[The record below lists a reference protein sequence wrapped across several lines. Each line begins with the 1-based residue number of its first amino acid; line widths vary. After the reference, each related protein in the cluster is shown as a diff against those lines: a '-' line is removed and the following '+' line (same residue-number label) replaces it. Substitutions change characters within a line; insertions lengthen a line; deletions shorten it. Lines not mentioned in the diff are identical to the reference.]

1 MKNKLLILCIVS
13 VNSLYANVL
22 YPSQAYT
29 LALENAN
36 TIKSSTLQIDAKKED
51 LNQWSSKYYPQVDF
65 TVDYNTF
72 DYETNNNASYN
83 PGTNE
88 LERSLDYTLALRQS
102 IYNHE
107 TTTKIA
113 LERKRVYLSEVQLQ
127 REKQELSQEVFK
139 AYMIAL
145 NSQNKI
151 DLLKAYLGHN
161 EQKLEAIQK
170 RYKLTISSKMD
181 LLESKV
187 EVSRSKIDLI
197 KEEKLLKTYLLKL
210 KQLTNLED
218 IQLPKIDF
226 ENFEIS
232 SLINDDDLSQ
242 DADTYLENN
251 LEYIQSNETIKLLNL
266 EIQNAKSGH
275 YPTLDFDARY
285 TLFDSDS
292 ETTDY
297 ENSLRWSIK
306 LNIPLYS
313 GGYTSSRVT
322 SSQINQK
329 ASYED
334 LEVVKKD
341 LSLRYDELLSLL
353 NTSIRSVDV
362 YKEALISS
370 KSYLDFILQGYDNGL
385 KSSIDLYDAKSKVF
399 EIKYEY
405 TKNIQE
411 FIQVYVDYLI
421 LNNDIEKL
429 SQIDD
434 IIKKS

>member
-1 MKNKLLILCIVS
+1 MKNKLLILCTVTLS
-13 VNSLYANVL
+13 SLYADVL
-22 YPSQAYT
+22 YPSSAYT
-29 LALENAN
+29 LALQNAN
-36 TIKSSTLQIDAKKED
+36 TIKSSILQIDAKKED
-51 LNQWSSKYYPQVDF
+51 LNQWSSKYYPQIDF

-72 DYETNNNASYN
+72 DYETNNNASFN
-83 PGTNE
+83 PGTEE

-107 TTTKIA
+107 TRTKVE
-113 LERKRVYLSEVQLQ
+113 LERKRIYLSEVQLQ

-151 DLLKAYLGHN
+151 DLLKAYLGYN

-181 LLESKV
+181 LLESQV

-197 KEEKLLKTYLLKL
+197 KEEKLLKTYILKL
-210 KQLTNLED
+210 KQLTNLEN
-218 IQLPKIDF
+218 IELPKIDF

-266 EIQNAKSGH
+266 EIQNAKSAH

-292 ETTDY
+292 STTDY

-341 LSLRYDELLSLL
+341 LTLRYDELLSLL

-362 YKEALISS
+362 YKEALVSS
-370 KSYLDFILQGYDNGL
+370 KSYLEFISQGYDNGL
-385 KSSIDLYDAKSKVF
+385 KSSIDLYEAKSKVF

>member
-1 MKNKLLILCIVS
+1 MKNKLFILCTVTLS
-13 VNSLYANVL
+13 SLYANVL

-29 LALENAN
+29 LALQNAN
-36 TIKSSTLQIDAKKED
+36 TIKSSALQIDAKKED

-72 DYETNNNASYN
+72 DYETNNNTSFN
-83 PGTNE
+83 PGTEE
-88 LERSLDYTLALRQS
+88 LERSLDYTLGVRQS

-107 TTTKIA
+107 TGTK
-113 LERKRVYLSEVQLQ
+113 LEVERKRISLSKVQLK
-127 REKQELSQEVFK
+127 RDKQELSKEVFK
-139 AYMIAL
+139 AYMTAL

-151 DLLKAYLGHN
+151 DLLKAYLGYN
-161 EQKLEAIQK
+161 EQKLEAIEK
-170 RYKLTISSKMD
+170 RFKLTISSKMD
-181 LLESKV
+181 LLESQV
-187 EVSRSKIDLI
+187 EVSRSKIDLV
-197 KEEKLLKTYLLKL
+197 KEEKLFRTYLLKL
-210 KQLTNLED
+210 KQLTNLEN
-218 IQLPKIDF
+218 IELPKIDF

-232 SLINDDDLSQ
+232 SLINDVELSQ
-242 DADTYLENN
+242 DADTYMENN
-251 LEYIQSNETIKLLNL
+251 LEYIQAKETVKLLNL
-266 EIQNAKSGH
+266 EIQNAKSAH

-313 GGYTSSRVT
+313 GGYASSRVT
-322 SSQINQK
+322 SNQINQK

-341 LSLRYDELLSLL
+341 LSLRYDELFSLL

-362 YKEALISS
+362 YKEALVSS
-370 KSYLDFILQGYDNGL
+370 KSYLEFISQGYDNGL
-385 KSSIDLYDAKSKVF
+385 KSSIDLYEAKSKVF

-411 FIQVYVDYLI
+411 FIQVYVDYLV
-421 LNNDIEKL
+421 LNNNIEKL